1 EAIPVGDPRI
11 TISGN
16 TVTIDP
22 NAVFS
27 AGTGFFLNITAG
39 ALTDGAGNAYAG
51 ISGNT
56 AFNFTTSGSS
66 ADTLAPTLLER
77 SPADNATGVP
87 VDAAIVLGFS
97 ESVVRGSGDITL
109 RAADG
114 SLLESIPVSDTTR
127 VRIDGATV
135 TIDPNANF
143 APGTSYSL
151 NIASGAFRDGAGNAF
166 AGISGTTAYDFR
178 TAGSAGDTTAPTLS
192 SRSPADG
199 ASGVAVSAVFTL
211 SFSEAMRAGSGEI
224 EIRSSTDGSVV
235 QSIPVSDTRQVLI
248 DGNVVTIDPSID
260 LPAGGDFFLSIPS
273 GAFRDLAG
281 NALAG
286 FSSSTAWNF
295 STVQSD
301 PNAGTD
307 DFPWDTSTP
316 GVIAVDGAALQGRI
330 EVADDLDLF
339 RVELQA
345 GVTYRLDVTSS
356 GTDGLPDPYL
366 VLYDPDVVQVGEDDD
381 SGGGLDASL
390 TFTPDVSGTYYL
402 GAFDVDSGTGDY
414 TVSAVEVDQIDDDYP
429 DSTDTPGEVST
440 DGTPLFGRIDYD
452 GDFDVV
458 AVFLEEGVTYRLDAR
473 QSGSRP
479 ASDPTLWLYD
489 DFAEFIVEDYNGGGG
504 DVDASLTYTAEYT
517 GYHYIGVDD
526 EPGSTGSY
534 VVTAVEL
541 SDAIDDLPYENGIVG
556 DLVVDGEV
564 TGGRIDYSD
573 DVDVFAVELR
583 AGETY
588 RFDMSRVAAD
598 SLSDPLLQL
607 YDANEELL
615 ASDDDSGGGY
625 NASLTFTAPATGTY
639 LLAAFD
645 YSTDTG
651 NYSLRAVTV
660 DDTPP
665 ELLDATPAAGD
676 IGVAT
681 DADIVLRFSED
692 VQAGIGDILIF
703 NGNGSLARSIDIADT
718 SQVQIDGGVVTIDP
732 GEDLTPGVGYYVIV
746 DPGVITDSAGN
757 DFAGI
762 DDPEAL
768 GFETAALEVNDD
780 FPLDA
785 NTPGVVTVN
794 GAAATGVI
802 DYADDGDLF
811 RIEMVRGK
819 TYTIDLARAGSGG
832 LADPYLALYA
842 PDGEFVTFDDDTAGD
857 GNSRIRFTALE
868 SGTFFLGVFD
878 YGTGTGAYTLR
889 AAAGADDFLVGAE
902 GPDLL
907 RGLAGNDTL
916 DGAGGIDTLEGGT
929 GNDLLVVDD
938 SRDVVREL
946 SGAGTDTVQSS
957 ASFTLPG
964 NVEHLKLVGNAAVN
978 ASGNAQANQITGNV
992 AANRLA
998 GQGGADTLA
1007 GGDGGDTL
1015 EGGLGADLLRG
1026 DAGNDT
1032 LRGGDGGDRLAGGA
1046 GKDQLQ
1052 GGIGADRFLFDT
1064 ALSVA
1069 TNIDTI
1075 SDFSRAQGDAIQLDD
1090 DIFRALAGFTGG
1102 SLPAARFQSAPGVDV
1117 AQGKD
1122 VRVIYNS
1129 TTGAL
1134 YYDPDGN
1141 GGTAAVQFA
1150 LLTGAPA
1157 LTAADILIVA

>member
-1 EAIPVGDPRI
+1 
-11 TISGN
+11 
-16 TVTIDP
+16 
-22 NAVFS
+22 
-27 AGTGFFLNITAG
+27 
-39 ALTDGAGNAYAG
+39 
-51 ISGNT
+51 
-56 AFNFTTSGSS
+56 
-66 ADTLAPTLLER
+66 
-77 SPADNATGVP
+77 
-87 VDAAIVLGFS
+87 
-97 ESVVRGSGDITL
+97 
-109 RAADG
+109 
-114 SLLESIPVSDTTR
+114 
-127 VRIDGATV
+127 
-135 TIDPNANF
+135 
-143 APGTSYSL
+143 
-151 NIASGAFRDGAGNAF
+151 
-166 AGISGTTAYDFR
+166 
-178 TAGSAGDTTAPTLS
+178 
-192 SRSPADG
+192 
-199 ASGVAVSAVFTL
+199 
-211 SFSEAMRAGSGEI
+211 
-224 EIRSSTDGSVV
+224 
-235 QSIPVSDTRQVLI
+235 
-248 DGNVVTIDPSID
+248 
-260 LPAGGDFFLSIPS
+260 
-273 GAFRDLAG
+273 
-281 NALAG
+281 
-286 FSSSTAWNF
+286 
-295 STVQSD
+295 
-301 PNAGTD
+301 
-307 DFPWDTSTP
+307 
-316 GVIAVDGAALQGRI
+316 
-330 EVADDLDLF
+330 
-339 RVELQA
+339 
-345 GVTYRLDVTSS
+345 
-356 GTDGLPDPYL
+356 
-366 VLYDPDVVQVGEDDD
+366 
-381 SGGGLDASL
+381 
-390 TFTPDVSGTYYL
+390 
-402 GAFDVDSGTGDY
+402 
-414 TVSAVEVDQIDDDYP
+414 
-429 DSTDTPGEVST
+429 
-440 DGTPLFGRIDYD
+440 
-452 GDFDVV
+452 
-458 AVFLEEGVTYRLDAR
+458 
-473 QSGSRP
+473 
-479 ASDPTLWLYD
+479 
-489 DFAEFIVEDYNGGGG
+489 
-504 DVDASLTYTAEYT
+504 
-517 GYHYIGVDD
+517 
-526 EPGSTGSY
+526 
-534 VVTAVEL
+534 
-541 SDAIDDLPYENGIVG
+541 
-556 DLVVDGEV
+556 
-564 TGGRIDYSD
+564 
-573 DVDVFAVELR
+573 
-583 AGETY
+583 
-588 RFDMSRVAAD
+588 
-598 SLSDPLLQL
+598 
-607 YDANEELL
+607 
-615 ASDDDSGGGY
+615 
-625 NASLTFTAPATGTY
+625 
-639 LLAAFD
+639 
-645 YSTDTG
+645 
-651 NYSLRAVTV
+651 
-660 DDTPP
+660 
-665 ELLDATPAAGD
+665 
-676 IGVAT
+676 
-681 DADIVLRFSED
+681 
-692 VQAGIGDILIF
+692 IF

-802 DYADDGDLF
+802 NYADDGDLF

-1007 GGDGGDTL
+1007 GSDGGDTL